1 MRRSPEQG
9 CRPDRDR
16 ERVQPLRLRQRGT
29 KPRHADLLASDL
41 DEIQLSNNIDRFLMY
56 YIMTADKLT
65 RTKRLAGEAGGR
77 AGAP

>member
-41 DEIQLSNNIDRFLMY
+41 DEDTALKYIDRFLMY

-65 RTKRLAGEAGGR
+65 RTSVWLEKLEGGLEA
-77 AGAP
+77 P